1 MIEYN
6 SSEWDHIS
14 TNGRVCLMIK
24 NNEINLFFFK
34 QSFVANLLKV
44 NVRDRLT
51 VNQAFSQP
59 WIREKVYR
67 SEKLTQAQMNI
78 NDIQTEKN
86 NLNKNEPQTFDDF
99 LNNKILNFSSS
110 IQL

>member
-1 MIEYN
+1 M
-6 SSEWDHIS
+6 
-14 TNGRVCLMIK
+14 
-24 NNEINLFFFK
+24 
-34 QSFVANLLKV
+34 ANLLKV

-86 NLNKNEPQTFDDF
+86 NLNKYEP
-99 LNNKILNFSSS
+99 
-110 IQL
+110 